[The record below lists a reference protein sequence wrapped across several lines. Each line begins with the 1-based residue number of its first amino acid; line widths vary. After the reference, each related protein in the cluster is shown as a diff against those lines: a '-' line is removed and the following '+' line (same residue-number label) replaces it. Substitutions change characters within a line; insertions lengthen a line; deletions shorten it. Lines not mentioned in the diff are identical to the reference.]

1 VSTPT
6 RLANKTIWSI
16 EDALAGCA
24 RMRRSVRTALDRA
37 ESKTMDPVLIL
48 ALAHLSEHL
57 NEVERILRDA
67 RNGKYEADTH
77 HQTDRAA

>member
-6 RLANKTIWSI
+6 KLANKTIWAI

-24 RMRRSVRTALDRA
+24 NVRRSLRTALDRA
-37 ESKTMDPVLIL
+37 ENKNMDPVLIL

-57 NEVERILRDA
+57 TEVERILRDA
-67 RNGKYEADTH
+67 RHGRYEDTH
-77 HQTDRAA
+77 HETDRAA

>member
-6 RLANKTIWSI
+6 RLANKTIRSI

-24 RMRRSVRTALDRA
+24 RMRRSLRIALDRL
-37 ESKTMDPVLIL
+37 EDKNMDPVLIL

-57 NEVERILRDA
+57 NDVERTLRDA
-67 RNGKYEADTH
+67 RQGRYDDTNH
-77 HQTDRAA
+77 PTD